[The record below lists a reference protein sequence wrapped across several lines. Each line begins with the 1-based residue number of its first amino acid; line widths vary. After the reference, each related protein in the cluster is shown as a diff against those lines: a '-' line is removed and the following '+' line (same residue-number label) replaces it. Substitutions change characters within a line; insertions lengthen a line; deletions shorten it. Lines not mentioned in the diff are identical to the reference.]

1 MPRKPIDGN
10 PSGLRIDLGTK
21 ERQILEDFALSYRL
35 QAVLP
40 NVVGVLSDFT
50 ALYALGVIIETVFDI
65 DLPFIYTPDDVNQ
78 YWEHLRNELRTLDP
92 DRKEKAMS
100 FFGGL
105 QNLADF
111 VIANNPITGD
121 SILNRVDPFG
131 DVEA

>member
-10 PSGLRIDLGTK
+10 PAGLRIDLGTK

-50 ALYALGVIIETVFDI
+50 ALYAVGVIIETVFDI
-65 DLPFIYTPDDVNQ
+65 DLPFIYTPDNVNE
-78 YWEHLRNELRTLDP
+78 YWQHLRNELKTIDP

-100 FFGGL
+100 IFGGI

-111 VIANNPITGD
+111 ILANNPITGE
-121 SILNRVDPFG
+121 SIFERMN
-131 DVEA
+131 EAEA